1 MQYIGLDL
9 SGPSN
14 TKDTVLVHFEKQGD
28 KLYYE
33 QHETP
38 VNDHA
43 LLTYVESIA
52 SRDSVTIGI
61 DAPLSYEDGG
71 GDRESDRSLRS
82 FITELGMKGASI
94 MPPTMMRMVYL
105 SLRGIRIT
113 REIERL
119 STPYEI
125 HLVEVHPGAALGA
138 RMENIDDVLYYKQ
151 DHSIRKR
158 IRTWFD
164 SQQMLGVPE
173 RMAEESHTI
182 DACAAALAAWHWQ
195 DPDHEPAW
203 LFRACPPLHPYE
215 FCC

>member
-1 MQYIGLDL
+1 MQYLGIDL

-14 TKDTVLVHFEKQGD
+14 SKDTVLVHFKKQRD

-33 QHETP
+33 HHETSI
-38 VNDHA
+38 NDHA
-43 LLTYVESIA
+43 LITYIESLA
-52 SRDSVTIGI
+52 NTDSVTIGI

-71 GDRESDRSLRS
+71 GDRESDRDLRS
-82 FITELGMKGASI
+82 FVTGLGMKGASI

-119 STPYEI
+119 CTQYEI

-138 RMENIDDVLYYKQ
+138 RMETVDDVLHYKKEL
-151 DHSIRKR
+151 SIRKR
-158 IRTWFD
+158 IREWFET
-164 SQQMLGVPE
+164 QQLIRIPKA
-173 RMAEESHTI
+173 MAEESHTI

-195 DPDHEPAW
+195 DPDYEPAW
-203 LFRACPPLHPYE
+203 LYKAALPLHPYD